1 MRLVNL
7 GVASCLVVCFGGK
20 AEAGPVTGGL
30 TTSAVIAPE
39 HEDFIVPRMT
49 TPGETD
55 HLTGV
60 ELRGYWGM
68 AMKGYAIPNAYGFTV
83 RQLGEGVTSSIQT
96 GWMVALGA
104 GSSTVFG
111 KLMFD
116 MLSWKRVGEDQTTLS
131 AFSPTLDIG
140 IAPFGRGICFS
151 ASATWDVHFN
161 QPDRAIVGASVG
173 LCGGPLKRKGD

>member
-1 MRLVNL
+1 MRGSLVP
-7 GVASCLVVCFGGK
+7 VSCLALVACFGGK
-20 AEAGPVTGGL
+20 SKSSSVTGGL

-39 HEDFIVPRMT
+39 QEDFIVPRMT
-49 TPGETD
+49 VPGEAD
-55 HLTGV
+55 NITGV
-60 ELRGYWGM
+60 ELRGYFG
-68 AMKGYAIPNAYGFTV
+68 AAVKDAAIPNAYGFTI

-104 GSSTVFG
+104 GNSTVFG

-116 MLSWKRVGEDQTTLS
+116 MLSWKRVGEETTLS

-140 IAPFGRGICFS
+140 IAPFGHGICFS
-151 ASATWDVHFN
+151 GSATWDVHFN

-173 LCGGPLKRKGD
+173 LCGGRMKR